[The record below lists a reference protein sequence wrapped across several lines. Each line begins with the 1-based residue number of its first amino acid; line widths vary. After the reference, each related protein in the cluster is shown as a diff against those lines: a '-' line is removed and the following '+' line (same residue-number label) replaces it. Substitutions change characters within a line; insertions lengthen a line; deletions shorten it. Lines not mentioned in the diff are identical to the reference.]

1 MNKGQ
6 ARGEAQT
13 REHRV
18 GERLAAKHLGV
29 DDLAGMYS
37 ELDTIT
43 VGAAKGKGCGS
54 CANPGSC

>member
-6 ARGEAQT
+6 AQGETQT

-37 ELDTIT
+37 GIDSIA
-43 VGAAKGKGCGS
+43 VGTAKGKGYGS
-54 CANPGSC
+54 WANPGSC